1 MNRSTITQSVLVA
14 SLLLTGACA
23 SSGSAP
29 ISTAPTSTAAVR
41 VYDTK
46 AARFIAFD
54 QLIDAASKA
63 DVVYFGEQHDD
74 PATHSAEAAVL
85 AALGAR
91 RGEVVVTLEMFE
103 RDVQP
108 LLDQYLAGTISEKN
122 FLDGSR
128 PWERYST
135 DYRPMIELAR
145 VYGWPVI
152 AGNVPRRIASAVAK
166 KGLAALDTMSKV
178 ERSYAAAQNMCPK
191 GDDPYFKKFAQTM
204 TGHGAGGGPPTA
216 SDASAMAKM
225 TDLFYEAQCVKDETM
240 AESIANAMAKWPGRL
255 VYQVDGAF
263 HSDAG
268 LGTASRVARRVP
280 SAKSVVLTGV
290 PVADLSK
297 ADPKE
302 HLDRAD
308 YLLFTRAPK

>member
-1 MNRSTITQSVLVA
+1 MLISRSVRIALATT
-14 SLLLTGACA
+14 LLFTGACA
-23 SSGSAP
+23 SSAR
-29 ISTAPTSTAAVR
+29 TAPVTAPSSPAAVR

-46 AARFIAFD
+46 AAKFISF
-54 QLIDAASKA
+54 QQMVDAAAKA
-63 DVVYFGEQHDD
+63 DVVFFGEQHDD

-85 AALGAR
+85 AAIAAQ
-91 RGEVVVTLEMFE
+91 RGNVTLTLEMFE

-128 PWERYST
+128 PWERYTT
-135 DYRPMIELAR
+135 DYRPMVELAR
-145 VYGWPVI
+145 VHGWPVI
-152 AGNVPRRIASAVAK
+152 AGNVPLRIASAVSR
-166 KGLAALDTMSKV
+166 KGLAALDTMAKV
-178 ERSYAAAQNMCPK
+178 ERGYAAADNQCPK
-191 GDDPYFKKFAQTM
+191 GDAYYTKFARTM

-216 SDASAMAKM
+216 SDAAAMARM

-240 AESIANAMAKWPGRL
+240 AESIANALARWPDQI

-263 HSDAG
+263 HSDGG
-268 LGTASRVARRVP
+268 LGTASRVKRRVP
-280 SAKSVVLTGV
+280 SVKSVVLTGV
-290 PVADLSK
+290 PVPDLTK

-302 HLDRAD
+302 HVEKAD